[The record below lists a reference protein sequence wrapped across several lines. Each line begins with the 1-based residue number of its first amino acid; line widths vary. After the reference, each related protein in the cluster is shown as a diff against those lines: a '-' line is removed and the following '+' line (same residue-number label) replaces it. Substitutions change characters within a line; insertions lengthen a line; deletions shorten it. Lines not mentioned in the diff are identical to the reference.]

1 MYIVYQIYKNDK
13 SAYIFL
19 EQGSM
24 MNDSSKVSGSF
35 YMYRVSYDHT
45 LGTYCD
51 IPCWDNEDYR
61 TLWFYN
67 SFHES

>member
-24 MNDSSKVSGSF
+24 MNDSSKVSGSY

-45 LGTYCD
+45 
-51 IPCWDNEDYR
+51 
-61 TLWFYN
+61 
-67 SFHES
+67 